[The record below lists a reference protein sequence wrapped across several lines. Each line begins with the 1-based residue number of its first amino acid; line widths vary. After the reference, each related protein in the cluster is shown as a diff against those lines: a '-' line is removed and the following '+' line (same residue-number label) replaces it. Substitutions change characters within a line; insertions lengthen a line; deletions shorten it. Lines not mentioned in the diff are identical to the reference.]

1 MTIESCMNFVDTVMP
16 NSLPP
21 AVKLRF
27 LGEAE
32 GRVRVELLD
41 EAPDGGADFDAETPV
56 DTPLTA
62 PHPFDRIYWLYLMA
76 MMDYVGGNAA
86 RYENTAALFNAAYRD
101 YGKYLKRRG
110 A

>member
-1 MTIESCMNFVDTVMP
+1 MKKLVAMLMLAVLLV
-16 NSLPP
+16 SLLGACGSTGSGNM
-21 AVKLRF
+21 AV
-27 LGEAE
+27 
-32 GRVRVELLD
+32 
-41 EAPDGGADFDAETPV
+41 ADFQIPEGGFDTETPV
-56 DTPLTA
+56 DTLLTA
-62 PHPFDRIYWLYLMA
+62 PHPYDRIYWLYLMA

>member
-1 MTIESCMNFVDTVMP
+1 
-16 NSLPP
+16 
-21 AVKLRF
+21 
-27 LGEAE
+27 
-32 GRVRVELLD
+32 
-41 EAPDGGADFDAETPV
+41 
-56 DTPLTA
+56 
-62 PHPFDRIYWLYLMA
+62 MA